1 MSIVRATCTRVR
13 RRAASTPSWPSSA
26 VRAAAAARSAS
37 GDKAPSAPRTAH
49 RTPRAET
56 GQQPLIDRRHAWRRP
71 VRTCVRVTHARLGRM
86 SRARTAHG
94 RAGGHDAR
102 AACSLADDAQRVGRR
117 ARGLLT
123 GDETMHISTC
133 MCTRTYP
140 RPTAC
145 ASAKLPVHRGRSR
158 RHALAFLCASS
169 FVVHIV
175 TKIQIISVCYCLPY
189 LSVCIIIFL
198 RSHVMS

>member
-1 MSIVRATCTRVR
+1 MDPIRPPACRSCVQRACACGGVPL
-13 RRAASTPSWPSSA
+13 APSWPSSA

-94 RAGGHDAR
+94 RAGGNDAR
-102 AACSLADDAQRVGRR
+102 AACSLDDA
-117 ARGLLT
+117 
-123 GDETMHISTC
+123 
-133 MCTRTYP
+133 
-140 RPTAC
+140 
-145 ASAKLPVHRGRSR
+145 
-158 RHALAFLCASS
+158 
-169 FVVHIV
+169 
-175 TKIQIISVCYCLPY
+175 
-189 LSVCIIIFL
+189 
-198 RSHVMS
+198 